1 MFIKIYFR
9 MKDIAFTSLV
19 LPLSVKMQV
28 AVAATDTL
36 LLLSPST
43 WKIYNNNKLKITQYQ
58 QNHLTE
64 EQLAQLLKVYST
76 CIHPSQYLPQL
87 FQEDSASS
95 ILAAGV
101 YVAEVCKQIET
112 YSTLGNG
119 FVAQHCR
126 HIGIESIYLFL
137 TLLIIILIIII
148 IFTVSISEIEL
159 EKLKQNH
166 PNWKVNSKW
175 VLLQEG
181 KEADKINVRKA
192 LAANMES
199 FYSTYPLV
207 KREGEQVITQEG
219 KIATVTSNIISTKS
233 VEITKPTSTNH
244 KHLESYLAY
253 LRSGARLYDG
263 VENISINCI
272 VAIQPDRKNGI
283 PWFGKVM
290 KILEEKVQI
299 LWLHKDTNTR
309 YFYLD
314 DKLEMVHKETII
326 CNGVAL
332 EPIYGQTLLWK
343 LLTPLSFIKEMAK
356 SDKISLERPFAT
368 SMVEPKQKKID
379 FTSLVFADR
388 DDFIHFVYNYEKFY

>member
-1 MFIKIYFR
+1 M
-9 MKDIAFTSLV
+9 
-19 LPLSVKMQV
+19 
-28 AVAATDTL
+28 
-36 LLLSPST
+36 
-43 WKIYNNNKLKITQYQ
+43 
-58 QNHLTE
+58 
-64 EQLAQLLKVYST
+64 
-76 CIHPSQYLPQL
+76 
-87 FQEDSASS
+87 
-95 ILAAGV
+95 
-101 YVAEVCKQIET
+101 
-112 YSTLGNG
+112 
-119 FVAQHCR
+119 
-126 HIGIESIYLFL
+126 
-137 TLLIIILIIII
+137 
-148 IFTVSISEIEL
+148 
-159 EKLKQNH
+159 
-166 PNWKVNSKW
+166 
-175 VLLQEG
+175 QEG

-192 LAANMES
+192 WAANMES

-207 KREGEQVITQEG
+207 KREGEQVITQED

-272 VAIQPDRKNGI
+272 VAIQPDRKNGVS
-283 PWFGKVM
+283 WFAKVM
-290 KILEEKVQI
+290 KILEEKLQI

-356 SDKISLERPFAT
+356 SDKINLERPFAT
-368 SMVEPKQKKID
+368 SIVEPKQKMID
-379 FTSLVFADR
+379 FTSLVFANR